1 MSLTIALI
9 NGKGGVGKTTV
20 SLLLAL
26 ALRQVRRDV
35 VLLDRD
41 PQKSA
46 TTFAENMGLPVV
58 DSPPADGPL
67 VIIDTPPNIH
77 HPDTLWAIRTADVV
91 VLITTPSPTDIGATA
106 ATAAIIAQQ
115 RSRRTLVLFNR
126 IQASNRFASTLP
138 AIAARLPFP
147 TLHRVLYQRTAY
159 QVAQLEGWRALPA
172 AARIELAQVALEL
185 FAAAPELSHS
195 ANIAQS
201 HIAEMAPSHD
211 AEPAHSHIAA
221 VAPSQSANATQPHIG
236 NMAQSHHAAVAQ

>member
-77 HPDTLWAIRTADVV
+77 HPDTLSAIRTADVV

-106 ATAAIIAQQ
+106 ATAGIIAQQ
-115 RSRRTLVLFNR
+115 RSGRTLVLFNR
-126 IQASNRFASTLP
+126 IQASNRFAGTLP

-185 FAAAPELSHS
+185 FAAAPELSH
-195 ANIAQS
+195 N
-201 HIAEMAPSHD
+201 AEMAPSQD
-211 AEPAHSHIAA
+211 AEAAHSHIAA
-221 VAPSQSANATQPHIG
+221 VAPSQGANAAQPHIG